1 MIMRMKYTVHLK
13 TLDSGSNKQLKY
25 RHLLSGLTVLAVLL
39 FASSIRAETLPAFSA
54 TYTVRYGVLRGEM
67 SLRLQ
72 PGESGYVYET
82 SLRSRG
88 LVALLRSGSIDES
101 TSFVVSDGQ
110 VLPSSYES
118 TDTIA
123 RPQRY
128 AQYLFDQESGRVS
141 GTYKTNTVDD
151 AARPGGQNRIS
162 AHVAVMHALRAQRE
176 LTRISVFDRARWR
189 DFDFVVEPA
198 QRVSTPLG
206 DFEAVEVRYT
216 SSKKNKSWS
225 LYCAET
231 LDYVPVMIVYRE
243 DGKVKSRAQIKHHER
258 IPAVR

>member
-1 MIMRMKYTVHLK
+1 MKYTIHLK

-25 RHLLSGLTVLAVLL
+25 RQILSGLTVLALML
-39 FASSIRAETLPAFSA
+39 FASVSQAETLPAFSA

-67 SLRLQ
+67 SLKLQ
-72 PGESGYVYET
+72 RGESGYVYQT
-82 SLRSRG
+82 SLRPRG
-88 LVALLRSGSIDES
+88 LVGFLRPGLIDES

-123 RPQRY
+123 SPQRY
-128 AQYLFDQESGRVS
+128 TQYLFDQRPGLVT
-141 GTYKTNTVDD
+141 GTYKTKTVDEPT
-151 AARPGGQNRIS
+151 RPGGQNRIS
-162 AHVAVMHALRAQRE
+162 AHVAVMLALRTQSE

-243 DGKVKSRAQIKHHER
+243 DGKVKSRAQIRHHER